1 MPSNVMPLHLKRIST
16 KGECDGNWLQANFQ
30 NLLYFT
36 IFYINVKY
44 FLSGSKCYTH
54 IQLLLAS
61 KLIKFAPTQPL
72 SHLSDKECMPLLEP
86 EVLKERFRDVVCSYP
101 GESMPMVNFLIL
113 DLWFNLVG
121 NLFVLCRVTFTLYI
135 KIKLLKKWTL
145 EMKKSHFPVLVLKYS
160 SFNTV
165 FL

>member
-1 MPSNVMPLHLKRIST
+1 MSNQQWRFRQFLWPFVENM
-16 KGECDGNWLQANFQ
+16 NF
-30 NLLYFT
+30 T
-36 IFYINVKY
+36 TFYINVKY

-54 IQLLLAS
+54 IQLLLVS

-160 SFNTV
+160 IRFSSK
-165 FL
+165 